1 MKFFDATYPLSK
13 KTVPWPG
20 DTRFV
25 RKENKGTAIVS
36 KLIMSSH
43 TGTHIDAPKH
53 FVFNKGGV
61 DAIALE
67 KLVGPARVVQINS
80 FPLIT
85 LADIKKIRPKKGGRL
100 LFKTRNQ
107 KLVNKN
113 RFYSDY
119 VSLSLEAA
127 RYLASLP
134 INLVGIDYFG
144 IEAKSAPGH
153 PVHKTL
159 LKKDI
164 VIIEGLNLE
173 NIKPGRYQMAALPL
187 KLKDSDGSPARV
199 VLWK

>member
-119 VSLSLEAA
+119 ASLSLEAA